1 MLGMIADH
9 RRNLGRVVKIETLPI
24 FPICLRPFRTIGDVY
39 DFPLVGKVWGDR
51 EIVKSP
57 IDRLGFSRH
66 IKTRFSYIII
76 WQGSL
81 EVNPRVLI
89 GSFLV
94 GILPYGPFPWKRS

>member
-1 MLGMIADH
+1 MNVDYFRYLALADNFLNFRLCEIQFGAQCLLGEH
-9 RRNLGRVVKIETLPI
+9 G
-24 FPICLRPFRTIGDVY
+24 
-39 DFPLVGKVWGDR
+39 PL
-51 EIVKSP
+51 S
-57 IDRLGFSRH
+57 
-66 IKTRFSYIII
+66 III